1 MRAIGYIRVST
12 EEQAKEGISLEA
24 QEEKIR
30 AFCLAKDWEL
40 VKIFSDAG
48 YSAKNLKREG
58 ILSLISFCERKK
70 CDIVVIY
77 KLDRLTR
84 NVRDLG
90 YLIQDVFEKNGIAFS
105 SVQDNFDTT
114 TASGRLILNFLGCIA
129 QWEREII
136 AERTKDVLAYKKENL
151 KTYGPTP
158 YGFKRENDKL
168 LPCKRE
174 LSIVKLIYDLRKKG
188 TTFKD
193 IVDHLENKG
202 IPTKNKRKWSKS
214 TIYKML
220 KNSIYKGFI

>member
-1 MRAIGYIRVST
+1 MNCAIYTRVST
-12 EEQAKEGISLEA
+12 DNQAEKEYNSCEA

-136 AERTKDVLAYKKENL
+136 AERTKDVLSYKKDNL
-151 KTYGPTP
+151 KVYGPS
-158 YGFKRENDKL
+158 FW
-168 LPCKRE
+168 
-174 LSIVKLIYDLRKKG
+174 I
-188 TTFKD
+188 
-193 IVDHLENKG
+193 
-202 IPTKNKRKWSKS
+202 
-214 TIYKML
+214 
-220 KNSIYKGFI
+220 